1 MVDDYV
7 CECCTSPVYCSQTIK
22 KNQIPA
28 SMKSFKSSLRFMKL
42 CAVFGKFN
50 KEIVHLTNVHV
61 TNICITNVM
70 QNGVPK

>member
-1 MVDDYV
+1 
-7 CECCTSPVYCSQTIK
+7 
-22 KNQIPA
+22 
-28 SMKSFKSSLRFMKL
+28 MKSFKSSLIFMKL

-70 QNGVPK
+70 QNGVPKYDFMS